1 MSVRWWLAVVGL
13 LGFLLETP
21 ALAHPEHVR
30 DRYEIKVFFRQKAS
44 EVEVLVRTPLYMF
57 QNFGLPIRGAGYID
71 LDAFDRVDPHAE
83 GDATYAERAANA
95 VNKAFTIYANG
106 NPVSLT
112 TQAIRVAAPD
122 DSSFENYKTARQKV
136 QSGDK
141 PPDPVKY
148 DDGYIDTLFETELLK
163 DNVDLYFQP
172 GLPGYGEKLTMQVHY
187 IGDGETERVFS
198 LHGDGNRTLVSRDI
212 E

>member
-1 MSVRWWLAVVGL
+1 MSIRWWLAVIGL

-30 DRYEIKVFFRQKAS
+30 DRFEIKVFFHQKAT

-57 QNFGLPIRGAGYID
+57 RNFGLPIRGRGYID
-71 LDAFDRVDPHAE
+71 LDAFDRVDPYAE

-106 NPVSLT
+106 NPISLA

-122 DSSFENYKTARQKV
+122 DSSFENYKTARHNV
-136 QSGDK
+136 QSGEK
-141 PPDPVKY
+141 TREPVKY
-148 DDGYIDTLFETELLK
+148 DDGYIDTLFEKEILNE
-163 DNVDLYFQP
+163 NVDLHFQP
-172 GLPGYGEKLTMQVHY
+172 NLPSYGEKLTIEVHY
-187 IGDGETERVFS
+187 IGDNGKERVYS
-198 LHGDGNRTLVSRDI
+198 LHGDGRRTLVSHDI